1 MPAAH
6 QLLIVDDE
14 KNAREG
20 LKWALEDKKHR
31 VDVAA
36 SADEALEYLGDHH
49 VDLVVTDLKM
59 PGMDG
64 LELLQKIKDHDPST
78 EVIVITAHST
88 VETAVEAM
96 RKGAFD
102 YQTKPVRLD
111 ELRLVIE
118 RALRSQN
125 LARENERLHRAVE
138 ERYGFQ
144 NIIGRSPAMEA
155 VFKAVRQ
162 VAPTRVTVLIQG
174 ESGTGKEMIANA
186 IHFNSPRARHPF
198 IPINCGALHEGL
210 LESELFGHEKGAFT
224 HAIQKRQGRFELAHQ
239 GTIFLDEISETSPD
253 FQVKLLRVLQEQTF
267 ERVGGS
273 ESIKVDVRVIAAT
286 NRNLE
291 EMVRSGKFREDL
303 YYRLNVVNI
312 QLPPLRERAED
323 IPLLATSFLKEF
335 AETYGKKD
343 LRFSTK
349 AMARLQSYGWPGNV
363 RQLRNVIEGLVVMSN
378 TKEISPRSLPDSIGQ
393 ADPPQGSVPV
403 QVGMTLSEVEKEVIR
418 ATLAH
423 TGGNRAETAR
433 RLGIGR
439 KTLYRKME
447 AYEIE

>member
-1 MPAAH
+1 MPPTH

-20 LKWALEDKKHR
+20 LKWALEDKSHT

-36 SADEALEYLGDHH
+36 SADEAMAYLDAHR
-49 VDLVVTDLKM
+49 VDLIVTDLKM

-64 LELLQKIKDHDPST
+64 LELLQKIKERDPSI

-111 ELRLVIE
+111 ELRLIIE

-155 VFKAVRQ
+155 VFRAVRQ
-162 VAPTRVTVLIQG
+162 VAPTRATVLIEG
-174 ESGTGKEMIANA
+174 ESGTGKELIANA
-186 IHFNSPRARHPF
+186 IHFNSSRARHPF
-198 IPINCGALHEGL
+198 IAVNCGALHAGL

-224 HAIQKRQGRFELAHQ
+224 HAIHTRQGRFELADQ
-239 GTIFLDEISETSPD
+239 GTLFLDEISETSAD

-267 ERVGGS
+267 ERVGGGDP
-273 ESIKVDVRVIAAT
+273 IKVDVRVIAAT

-291 EMVRSGKFREDL
+291 ETVREGKFREDL
-303 YYRLNVVNI
+303 FYRLNVVNI
-312 QLPPLRERAED
+312 RLPPLRERAED
-323 IPLLATSFLKEF
+323 IPLLASAFLREF
-335 AETYGKKD
+335 GELYGKKD
-343 LRFSTK
+343 LRFSPKT
-349 AMARLQSYGWPGNV
+349 MARLQSFTWPGNV
-363 RQLRNVIEGLVVMSN
+363 RQLRNVVEGLVVMSSS
-378 TKEISPRSLPDSIGQ
+378 KEIAPRSLPESIGE
-393 ADPPQGSVPV
+393 AAPPQDAVPI
-403 QVGMTLSEVEKEVIR
+403 QVGMTLADVEREVIR

-447 AYEIE
+447 AYKIE

>member
-6 QLLIVDDE
+6 HLLVVDDE

-36 SADEALEYLGDHH
+36 SADEALGFLAEHQ
-49 VDLVVTDLKM
+49 VDLVITDLKM

-64 LELLQKIKDHDPST
+64 LELLQKIKDNDPST

-118 RALRSQN
+118 RALRSQS

-144 NIIGRSPAMEA
+144 NIIGRSPAMES

-198 IPINCGALHEGL
+198 IPINCGALHAGL

-224 HAIQKRQGRFELAHQ
+224 HAIQTRQGRFELADQ

-267 ERVGGS
+267 ERVGGT
-273 ESIKVDVRVIAAT
+273 EPIKVDVRVIAAT

-291 EMVRSGKFREDL
+291 EMVREGKFREDL
-303 YYRLNVVNI
+303 YYRLNVVSI
-312 QLPPLRERAED
+312 QLPPLRERTED
-323 IPLLATSFLKEF
+323 IPLLATAFLKEF
-335 AETYGKKD
+335 SETYGKKD

-349 AMARLQSYGWPGNV
+349 AMARLQSFNWPGNV
-363 RQLRNVIEGLVVMSN
+363 RQLRNVIEGLVVMTN

-393 ADPPQGSVPV
+393 AAPPQGTVPV
-403 QVGMTLSEVEKEVIR
+403 QVGMTLAEVEKEVIR